1 MMGGVIVDRSNRS
14 LTETGLEEYERL
26 LTLLDQRRFDEA
38 LVRGQVLLEQPETVA
53 LARAKAHN
61 LLCWI
66 FVEGLKRPAP
76 EAVLHGEESVRLA
89 ERLGDMGLQVQ
100 ALCNLASAYYQVAD
114 YDSAER
120 CYKQVMDLL
129 QQKPSLLTYG
139 RVLSLQGLA
148 QIDLVRGE
156 PGLALKK
163 LTQAE
168 SHCDDEES
176 RALLAEINRRKA
188 MLYLRLGKPHQAAEV
203 LAKVDEASLSTGPR
217 GLWWR
222 THLGI
227 TRARVEIALGRW
239 AHARGIATNTMA
251 LARELSDMPV
261 LAECACLMA
270 TIEAAE
276 GKKEVHRRARAALT
290 YAIQS
295 GRRDV
300 VEDVRDRMKDY
311 LINEI

>member
-1 MMGGVIVDRSNRS
+1 MKRNGRSVPES
-14 LTETGLEEYERL
+14 GLEEYERL

-38 LVRGQVLLEQPETVA
+38 LVRGQVLLEQPDTVA
-53 LARAKAHN
+53 LARAKTHN

-66 FVEGLKRPAP
+66 FVEGLKRPTP

-89 ERLGDMGLQVQ
+89 ERLGESGLQVQ
-100 ALCNLASAYYQVAD
+100 ARCNLASAYYQLAD
-114 YDSAER
+114 YDGAER
-120 CYKQVMDLL
+120 CYLQVTELL
-129 QQKPSLLTYG
+129 QQSASLLSYG
-139 RVLSLQGLA
+139 RVLALQGLA
-148 QIDLVRGE
+148 QVDLVRGE
-156 PGLALKK
+156 PNKALQR
-163 LTQAE
+163 LNQAE
-168 SHCDDEES
+168 SLCDNEES
-176 RALLAEINRRKA
+176 QALLAEIHRRKA
-188 MLYLRLGKPHQAAEV
+188 MVYLRLGKPHQAAEA
-203 LAKVDEASLSTGPR
+203 LSRVDEATLSSGPR

-222 THLGI
+222 THLGT

-239 AHARGIATNTMA
+239 AHARGIAANTSA
-251 LARELSDMPV
+251 LARELADLPV

-276 GKKEVHRRARAALT
+276 GKKEVLRRARVALT

-311 LINEI
+311 LVNEI

>member
-1 MMGGVIVDRSNRS
+1 MDLHGRS
-14 LTETGLEEYERL
+14 LPESGLEEYERL

-38 LVRGQVLLEQPETVA
+38 LVRGQVMLEQPETVA
-53 LARAKAHN
+53 LARAKCHN

-89 ERLGDMGLQVQ
+89 ERLNEKGLQVQ

-114 YDSAER
+114 YDAAER
-120 CYKQVMDLL
+120 CYQQVMAMLL
-129 QQKPSLLTYG
+129 ESPALLSYG
-139 RVLSLQGLA
+139 RVLALQGMA

-156 PGLALKK
+156 PGLSLKK
-163 LTQAE
+163 LEEAE
-168 SHCDDEES
+168 SLCLDDES
-176 RALLAEINRRKA
+176 RALLAEIHRRKA
-188 MLYLRLGKPHQAAEV
+188 MALLRLGRAHHAAEA
-203 LAKVDEASLSTGPR
+203 LAKVDETTLTAGPR

-227 TRARVEIALGRW
+227 TRSRVEIALGRW
-239 AHARGIATNTMA
+239 AAARGIAVNTVA
-251 LARELSDMPV
+251 VARELGDMPV
-261 LAECACLMA
+261 LAECACLLA

-276 GKKEVHRRARAALT
+276 GRTKEVHRRARAALT

-311 LINEI
+311 LHNEL

>member
-1 MMGGVIVDRSNRS
+1 MERYGRS
-14 LTETGLEEYERL
+14 LPESGLEEYERL

-53 LARAKAHN
+53 LARAKTHN

-89 ERLGDMGLQVQ
+89 VRLENEALEVQ
-100 ALCNLASAYYQVAD
+100 SLCNLASAYYQVAD
-114 YDSAER
+114 YDAAER
-120 CYKQVMDLL
+120 CYSDVMERLGAKPALL
-129 QQKPSLLTYG
+129 SYG
-139 RVLSLQGLA
+139 RVLALQGMA

-156 PGLALKK
+156 PGQALKK
-163 LTQAE
+163 LDQAE
-168 SHCDDEES
+168 ALCTDSES
-176 RALLAEINRRKA
+176 RALLSEIYRRKA
-188 MLYLRLGKPHQAAEV
+188 MALLRLGKAHQAAEW
-203 LAKVDEASLSTGPR
+203 LAKVNEAALSAGPR

-227 TRARVEIALGRW
+227 TRSRVEIALGRW
-239 AHARGIATNTMA
+239 AAARGIAVNTVA
-251 LARELSDMPV
+251 LARELGDMPV
-261 LAECACLMA
+261 LAECACLLA

-276 GKKEVHRRARAALT
+276 GKSKEVHRRARAALT

-300 VEDVRDRMKDY
+300 VEDVRDRMKEY
-311 LINEI
+311 LHNEI

>member
-1 MMGGVIVDRSNRS
+1 MDRLGRS
-14 LTETGLEEYERL
+14 VPESGLEEYERL

-38 LVRGQVLLEQPETVA
+38 LVRGQVLLEQPDTVA
-53 LARAKAHN
+53 LARAKTHN
-61 LLCWI
+61 LLCWL

-89 ERLGDMGLQVQ
+89 ERMNEMALQVQ

-114 YDSAER
+114 YDRAER
-120 CYKQVMDLL
+120 SYQRVTEMLTHR
-129 QQKPSLLTYG
+129 PSLLSYG
-139 RVLSLQGLA
+139 RVLALQGLA

-156 PGLALKK
+156 PSLALQK
-163 LTQAE
+163 LNQAE
-168 SHCDDEES
+168 SLCDNAES
-176 RALLAEINRRKA
+176 RALLAEIHRRRA
-188 MLYLRLGKPHQAAEV
+188 MLYLRLGKPHQAAEAI
-203 LAKVDEASLSTGPR
+203 AKVDESDLASGPR

-222 THLGI
+222 IHLGI

-239 AHARGIATNTMA
+239 AHARGIAANTTA
-251 LARELSDMPV
+251 LARELGDMPA
-261 LAECACLMA
+261 LAECCCLLA

-276 GKKEVHRRARAALT
+276 GKREVHRRARAALT